1 MTQWHLV
8 LTLPQLRVVGING
21 DILDGESGHKG
32 IDHFSRGVHR
42 DRTEAETGIDW
53 DEMLHPAAI
62 TLFAEEAELSF
73 EGGLDRHT
81 LGRRA
86 GDLAF

>member
-1 MTQWHLV
+1 M
-8 LTLPQLRVVGING
+8 
-21 DILDGESGHKG
+21 
-32 IDHFSRGVHR
+32 HR